1 MQTQEIFL
9 EVGPTNLKTLIIG
22 ELEVDKPC
30 IVLLHGGLDCLET
43 WKDFP
48 AELARQTKL
57 PVVAYERFGHGYSGK
72 LTAIRKPDYRHVEA
86 QSVLPAVLEKFGL
99 NKVILAGHSDGA
111 VIALLAAASL
121 PEKVIGVCAV
131 APPLAPTSTAA
142 RDGIR
147 IAVKHYESGQL
158 AEKLR
163 RYHGERTESL
173 FFYGWASAWLS
184 EDFNDW
190 SCDEDLRNIQS
201 PVHLVYGKEDEYG
214 FHESLQLL
222 VEYVQA
228 PLDIQILK
236 EVGHM
241 PHHHARE
248 EVIESIKRLI
258 QREVLTEKSKV
269 A

>member
-9 EVGPTNLKTLIIG
+9 EVGSANLKTLIIG
-22 ELEVDKPC
+22 ELEADEPC

-48 AELARQTKL
+48 ADLASQTKL

-72 LTAIRKPDYRHVEA
+72 LTEIRKPDYRHIEA
-86 QSVLPAVLEKFGL
+86 QSVLPIVLEKLGL

-111 VIALLAAASL
+111 AIALLAAAFL
-121 PEKVIGVCAV
+121 PEKVLGVCAV
-131 APPLAPTSTAA
+131 APPLAPTSTAV

-147 IAVKHYESGQL
+147 EAVEHFENGQL
-158 AEKLR
+158 AERLR
-163 RYHGERTESL
+163 RYHGEGTEAL
-173 FFYGWASAWLS
+173 FYGWAKAWLS
-184 EDFNDW
+184 KDFDNW
-190 SCDEDLRNIQS
+190 SCDKDLGNIQS
-201 PVHLVYGKEDEYG
+201 PVHLVYGKKDEYG
-214 FHESLQLL
+214 FHESLRLL
-222 VEYVQA
+222 VEFVQT
-228 PLDIQILK
+228 PLDIQVLK

-248 EVIESIKRLI
+248 EVIESVKRLI
-258 QREVLTEKSKV
+258 QREVLTKKSKV